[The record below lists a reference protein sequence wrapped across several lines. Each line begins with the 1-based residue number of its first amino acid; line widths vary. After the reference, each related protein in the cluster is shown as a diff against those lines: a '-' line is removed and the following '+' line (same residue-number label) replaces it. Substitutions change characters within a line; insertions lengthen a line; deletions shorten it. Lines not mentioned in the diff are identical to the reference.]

1 MSVIYDDD
9 NDNDEQRTYFDHQ
22 TFSSG
27 ELKTDA
33 LRDKTTGV

>member
-9 NDNDEQRTYFDHQ
+9 NDNDEQRTYFDQ